1 LGAAAGC
8 RGAGSGGACGP
19 GRRRPWE
26 IRGEEERL
34 ECDARV
40 CFCDRSVGGRASHL
54 GAWPVVWAGP
64 DEQPKTNT
72 LMMSI

>member
-26 IRGEEERL
+26 IRAEEERL
-34 ECDARV
+34 ECDAMRGFV
-40 CFCDRSVGGRASHL
+40 SAIGRSSEPPWSLAGTLGRTWRA
-54 GAWPVVWAGP
+54 A
-64 DEQPKTNT
+64 
-72 LMMSI
+72 